1 MKAIARGLHPYRP
14 KISVIVANYNYGNF
28 LGETLDSLVAQTYRN
43 FEVLV
48 IDNGSTDDSVA
59 VVRRYADRHP
69 FIRLLQHEG
78 GVNKGL
84 PASVKLGVDE
94 AAGEFVAF
102 CESDDQWTPDHLEKI
117 VRFIDRHDRKPA
129 FVVNDFEPFGDPGRI
144 AEIKRLAKILRPAL
158 KRKRNRISPLDFRLR
173 NWIFT
178 FSCCMVRR
186 AVLKSCDI
194 LSVPRPSNLDWWL
207 WRQVGLEHDIYA
219 IHEKLTRWRLHGDS
233 FTVRDRN
240 PDSEADGND
249 MVSLEDRLLVER
261 NPSKAKD
268 LEPLLRPE
276 DDYSV
281 DGAGNLVGPDGC
293 GTGVQ
298 PSFSIVVACAG
309 ASAARLAKTFASI
322 DAQTYR
328 RFEVVLAGAGKEA
341 DSPGTVP
348 DGIADRVSKS
358 GAGDGTTLGTLAA
371 GVEKAEGDWVV
382 FLLPGDRMRP
392 EHLKAFAAR
401 IVRESE
407 TQAFF
412 ARAIG
417 REPAR
422 TSGSVHADSG
432 GTAKIFAPLGAFAC
446 RKELLSDLARN
457 TGAGREAL
465 PCATILAAVAGR
477 GRSEFFRHFVLVYDD
492 GDDGRDPF
500 GGQLQRETDSFL
512 AEHCGYPVVTT
523 VVLTYDHAPY
533 IAKAI
538 KGALAQR
545 GRFVHDILVADNGST
560 DGTWDTVQGFA
571 REHPGRIRVV
581 RNAENIGISGNF
593 RKAIS
598 LARGQYVCIL
608 EGDDYWCSASKIGK
622 QVHYLEKNP
631 DCSMVF
637 SRTRTLK
644 AGKPGLLEY
653 QDRLPEKLR
662 GEDLASINEGSVIA
676 NFSSSMFRRDRIA
689 SLPDTLYEGRISE
702 VSLPFY
708 LERFGPI
715 GYISEALSVYRIHP
729 GGSFSGASRL
739 ERLRQKRMCRVQ
751 ALSVCRPECRKAL
764 EEIVGRLDAALQ
776 GADEAL

>member
-1 MKAIARGLHPYRP
+1 MHGGKNIRTLATDVRGFPSRVVAKFKALVKAIARALHPYRP

-59 VVRRYADRHP
+59 VIRRYADRYP

-78 GVNKGL
+78 GMNKGL

-102 CESDDQWTPDHLEKI
+102 CESDDQWTSDHLERI
-117 VRFIDRHDRKPA
+117 VRFMDRHDRKPS
-129 FVVNDFEPFGDPGRI
+129 FVVNDFEPFGDAGRI
-144 AEIKRLAKILRPAL
+144 EEIEKLAEIFRPAL
-158 KRKRNRISPLDFRLR
+158 KRERNRISPLDFRRR

-194 LSVPRPSNLDWWL
+194 LSVPRPSNVDWWL
-207 WRQVGLEHDIYA
+207 WRQVGLENDIYA

-249 MVSLEDRLLVER
+249 MVSRGDRLLVER

-281 DGAGNLVGPDGC
+281 DGEGGLVGPDGC
-293 GTGVQ
+293 RTGTQ
-298 PSFSIVVACAG
+298 PSFSIVVACGG
-309 ASAARLAKTFASI
+309 ASAARLAKTLASI

-328 RFEVVLAGAGKEA
+328 RFEVVLAGAGEAA
-341 DSPGTVP
+341 DSPDTVP

-358 GAGDGTTLGTLAA
+358 GAGDGTTLGALAA
-371 GVEKAEGDWVV
+371 GVERAGGDWIVC
-382 FLLPGDRMRP
+382 LLPGDRMRP

-401 IVRESE
+401 IVREPE

-417 REPAR
+417 GKPRR
-422 TSGSVHADSG
+422 TSGAVHADSG

-446 RKELLSDLARN
+446 RKELLSDLARK

-465 PCATILAAVAGR
+465 PCMTILAAIAER
-477 GRSEFFRHFVLVYDD
+477 GRSEFFHHFVLVYDD
-492 GDDGRDPF
+492 ADDGRDPF
-500 GGQLQRETDSFL
+500 GGELQREKDAFL
-512 AEHCGYPVVTT
+512 SEHCGYPVVTT
-523 VVLTYDHAPY
+523 VVLTCNHAPY
-533 IAKAI
+533 VDKAI
-538 KGALAQR
+538 KSALAQR

-581 RNAENIGISGNF
+581 RNAENIGVSGNF

-598 LARGQYVCIL
+598 LARGKYVCIL
-608 EGDDYWCSASKIGK
+608 EGDDCWCSASKVGK
-622 QVHYLEKNP
+622 QVKLLEANP

-637 SRTRTLK
+637 SRTKTPK
-644 AGKPGLLEY
+644 DEKTGLLEY
-653 QDRLPEKLR
+653 QDLLPGKLH
-662 GEDLASINEGSVIA
+662 GEDLAPINEGSVA
-676 NFSSSMFRRDRIA
+676 ADFSSSMFRRDLVA
-689 SLPDTLYEGRISE
+689 SLPDILYGGRIGE
-702 VSLPFY
+702 VSLSFHPG
-708 LERFGPI
+708 RFGPDVPI
-715 GYISEALSVYRIHP
+715 PKRSGVRRPAYDGRRRFAAFAGRGGTGGSEAS
-729 GGSFSGASRL
+729 
-739 ERLRQKRMCRVQ
+739 
-751 ALSVCRPECRKAL
+751 
-764 EEIVGRLDAALQ
+764 
-776 GADEAL
+776 